1 MTSGF
6 EKGGKYD
13 ITELHKTAQEYYA
26 QKFDTPINDV
36 YILQHLGSGTLCV
49 YCGKYLVDSF
59 TPYKRRSVVIPK
71 GFDKSKAFVT
81 LEESRKRRS
90 HRRSAKF
97 KQKLSDSGELLSSEL
112 RKNEL

>member
-36 YILQHLGSGTLCV
+36 YILNHLGSGTLCV
-49 YCGKYLVDSF
+49 YCGKYLVDTF
-59 TPYKRRSVVIPK
+59 TLYKQRRVSIPK
-71 GFDKSKAFVT
+71 GFDKSEAFIT

-90 HRRSAKF
+90 HRPSSEF
-97 KQKLSDSGELLSSEL
+97 KQELSDSGELLYSEL